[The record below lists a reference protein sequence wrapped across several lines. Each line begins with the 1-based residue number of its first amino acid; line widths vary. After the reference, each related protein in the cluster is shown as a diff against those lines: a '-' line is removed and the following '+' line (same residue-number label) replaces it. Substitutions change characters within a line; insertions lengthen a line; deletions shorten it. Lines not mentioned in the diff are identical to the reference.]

1 VFSADKFIIAE
12 NANRKVNEILTH
24 NGKFF
29 AAWLLR

>member
-1 VFSADKFIIAE
+1 MIAE

-29 AAWLLR
+29 AAWLLP

>member
-1 VFSADKFIIAE
+1 MIAE